1 MPVKRRNHGRSK
13 KNRGHVNFIRCDHCT
28 CAVPKDKA
36 IKRFQIKSLIEAAAH
51 EDVRTATIYEEY
63 EVPKFF
69 HKNQYCISCA
79 VHLKTV
85 RSRSAWARKE
95 RANPHLRARQ

>member
-1 MPVKRRNHGRSK
+1 M
-13 KNRGHVNFIRCDHCT
+13 RCDN
-28 CAVPKDKA
+28 CACSVPKDKA

-51 EDVRTATIYEEY
+51 EDVRTATVYEEY

-79 VHLKTV
+79 VHLKNV
-85 RSRSAWARKE
+85 RCRSAEDRKNRE
-95 RANPHLRARQ
+95 NPHLRSRQ

>member
-1 MPVKRRNHGRSK
+1 MPVKRKNHGRAK
-13 KNRGHVNFIRCDHCT
+13 KNRGHVKLVRCDNCAS
-28 CAVPKDKA
+28 AVPKDKA

-69 HKNQYCISCA
+69 HKNQYCVSCA
-79 VHLKTV
+79 VHLKVV
-85 RSRSAWARKE
+85 RCRSAEGRKD
-95 RANPHLRARQ
+95 RSNPHARIRQ